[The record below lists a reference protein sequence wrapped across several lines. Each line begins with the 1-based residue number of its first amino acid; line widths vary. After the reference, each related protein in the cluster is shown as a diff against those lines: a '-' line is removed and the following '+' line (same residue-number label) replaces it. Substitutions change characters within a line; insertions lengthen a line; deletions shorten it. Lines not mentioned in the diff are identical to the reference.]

1 MTLHLL
7 TDILRNSILITGL
20 VTIMMMLIE
29 AVDLESHGRF
39 FNGLKKTR
47 TGQVAVSALLGLI
60 PGCIGGFAAVSLY
73 TQRLISFGA
82 LVAMMIASMGD
93 EAFMLLAL
101 MPGQALWIFLL
112 LFAVA
117 LVCGIAID
125 FVIKWKN
132 AGTAPDTGTK
142 PQIDKDPDNGT
153 QTQIDK
159 DPDNGMEAQPGRAPG
174 KGNERQEMRHV
185 HNQCRHCHEDD
196 VRDKVSRHFGWRRI
210 ILLCGTAV
218 FLIALAAGF
227 LDHEHHTHDAGNA
240 MDMTAALSMNLLDEK
255 WMNILFAALSITL
268 LVIIWKE
275 SDHFVSANLWRH
287 IILKHMPVIFAW
299 TFGVL
304 AVAGIVMSYVE
315 IDGWISQNTALM
327 ILLAAA
333 IGLIPESGPHMI
345 FVTLYAGGIVPFP
358 VLLAS
363 AISQDGHSSLPLL
376 AEDKRSFAYA
386 KLLNCLIAIAAG
398 FGAMLLCNSIT

>member
-255 WMNILFAALSITL
+255 WMNILFGALSIVL
-268 LVIIWKE
+268 IVIIIRS
-275 SDHFVSANLWRH
+275 SDVFIEDNLWHHILLRH
-287 IILKHMPVIFAW
+287 APVIFLW

-304 AVAGIVMSYVE
+304 AVIGTAMTF
-315 IDGWISQNTALM
+315 IDLESWISENTAVM

-333 IGLIPESGPHMI
+333 IGLIPESGPHMV
-345 FVTLYAGGIVPFP
+345 FVSLFAGGIVPFP

-363 AISQDGHSSLPLL
+363 CISQDGHSSLPLL
-376 AEDKRSFAYA
+376 AEDKKSFAIA
-386 KLLNCLIAIAAG
+386 KLINFCIAVASGYGSMLI
-398 FGAMLLCNSIT
+398 L

>member
-132 AGTAPDTGTK
+132 AGTPPDTGTK

-159 DPDNGMEAQPGRAPG
+159 DPDNGMEAQPCRAPG
-174 KGNERQEMRHV
+174 KGNEKQEMRHV

-268 LVIIWKE
+268 LVIIWKA
-275 SDHFVSANLWRH
+275 SDHFVSDNLWRH

>member
-117 LVCGIAID
+117 LVCGITID

-132 AGTAPDTGTK
+132 AGTPPDTGTK

-268 LVIIWKE
+268 LVIIWKA
-275 SDHFVSANLWRH
+275 SDHFVSDNLWRH

>member
-39 FNGLKKTR
+39 FNGLKKTM

-132 AGTAPDTGTK
+132 AGTPPDTGTK

-268 LVIIWKE
+268 LVIIWKA
-275 SDHFVSANLWRH
+275 SDHFVSDNLWRH

-376 AEDKRSFAYA
+376 AEDKKSFAYA

>member
-125 FVIKWKN
+125 FAIKWKN
-132 AGTAPDTGTK
+132 AGTPPDTGTET
-142 PQIDKDPDNGT
+142 QIDKDPDNGT

-268 LVIIWKE
+268 LVIIWKA
-275 SDHFVSANLWRH
+275 SDHFVSDNLWRH

>member
-117 LVCGIAID
+117 LVCGTAID

-132 AGTAPDTGTK
+132 AGTPPDTGTK

-159 DPDNGMEAQPGRAPG
+159 DPDNGMEAQPCRAPG
-174 KGNERQEMRHV
+174 KGNEKQEMRHV

-196 VRDKVSRHFGWRRI
+196 VRDKVPRHFGWRRI
-210 ILLCGTAV
+210 TLLCGTAV

-268 LVIIWKE
+268 LVIIWKA
-275 SDHFVSANLWRH
+275 SDHFVSDNLWRH

>member
-159 DPDNGMEAQPGRAPG
+159 DPDNGMEAQPCRAPG
-174 KGNERQEMRHV
+174 KGNESQEMRHV
-185 HNQCRHCHEDD
+185 HNQCRHCHEDN
-196 VRDKVSRHFGWRRI
+196 VRDKVPRHFGWRRI

-218 FLIALAAGF
+218 FLLALAAGF

-268 LVIIWKE
+268 LVIIWKA
-275 SDHFVSANLWRH
+275 SDHFVSDNLWQH

>member
-159 DPDNGMEAQPGRAPG
+159 GPENGMEAQPCRAPG
-174 KGNERQEMRHV
+174 KGNEKQEMRHV

-196 VRDKVSRHFGWRRI
+196 VRDKVPRHFGWRRI

-218 FLIALAAGF
+218 FLLALAAGF

-268 LVIIWKE
+268 LVIIWKA
-275 SDHFVSANLWRH
+275 SDHFVSDNLWQH

-304 AVAGIVMSYVE
+304 AVAGIAMSYVD

-376 AEDKRSFAYA
+376 AEDKKSFAYA

>member
-39 FNGLKKTR
+39 FNGLKKTM

-132 AGTAPDTGTK
+132 AGTPPDTGTK

-268 LVIIWKE
+268 LVIIWKA
-275 SDHFVSANLWRH
+275 SDHFVSDNLWRH

>member
-159 DPDNGMEAQPGRAPG
+159 DPDNGMEAQPCRAPG
-174 KGNERQEMRHV
+174 KGNEKQEMRHV

-196 VRDKVSRHFGWRRI
+196 VRDKVPRHFGWRRI

-218 FLIALAAGF
+218 FLLALAAGF

-268 LVIIWKE
+268 LVIIWKA
-275 SDHFVSANLWRH
+275 SDHFVSDNLWRH

-304 AVAGIVMSYVE
+304 AVAGIAMSYVD

-376 AEDKRSFAYA
+376 AEDKKSFAYA

-398 FGAMLLCNSIT
+398 FGSMLLYNPIA

>member
-39 FNGLKKTR
+39 FNGLKKTM

-132 AGTAPDTGTK
+132 AGTPPDTGTK
-142 PQIDKDPDNGT
+142 P
-153 QTQIDK
+153 QIDK

-268 LVIIWKE
+268 LVIIWKA
-275 SDHFVSANLWRH
+275 SDHFVSDNLWRH

>member
-132 AGTAPDTGTK
+132 AGTPPDTGTK

-268 LVIIWKE
+268 LVIIWKA
-275 SDHFVSANLWRH
+275 SDHFVSDNLWRH

-315 IDGWISQNTALM
+315 IDGWISQNTVLM